1 MLERLWKRIIRREPY
16 TLWDIPAFLLWLI
29 SFGYRFVFRL
39 RRLTAGEP
47 VRVSVPVLSVGNIT
61 VGGSGKTP
69 MVSIMARDLLRDGI
83 RVGVVSSGYGRT
95 GADSFI
101 AAGYQVQQMDVG
113 VTSDEVMLLAHQVP
127 EAVFSIDEIKTRAA
141 QKLADSGEV
150 DLIIVD
156 DGFQH
161 YQLARDIDLV
171 TYDAGLKRRWL
182 KPFPYGMLREGRG
195 SLKRADVIVVT
206 RAKFAMDL
214 NAIKRDLRK
223 LSPKARI
230 YHAAFEARNII
241 GRERQLPVKYLDD
254 KSVFLFAGVGNF
266 RSLERQVSALS
277 GDLDFALELSDHQT
291 YDRLLLERIKEKAD
305 RYDSDLI
312 LTTQKDWVKL
322 GDFDFDRESYYLDI
336 AVDLDPGEEKLLAE
350 ITYKLNLRKRPD

>member
-29 SFGYRFVFRL
+29 SFGYRFAFWL
-39 RRLTAGEP
+39 RRLTAEEP

-69 MVSIMARDLLRDGI
+69 MVSIMARDLLREGI
-83 RVGVVSSGYGRT
+83 RVGVVSSGYGRSNS
-95 GADSFI
+95 DSFI
-101 AAGYQVQQMDVG
+101 APGYRVQQMDVG

-127 EAVFSIDEIKTRAA
+127 EAVFSVDAIKTRAA
-141 QKLADSGEV
+141 QKLADSGDV

-161 YQLARDIDLV
+161 HQLARDIDLV

-206 RAKFAMDL
+206 RAKFAM
-214 NAIKRDLRK
+214 
-223 LSPKARI
+223 
-230 YHAAFEARNII
+230 ARNII